1 MNYVSATDEDALTA
15 FQLCSRKEG
24 IIPALEPSHALA
36 FASTFIPTL
45 SKDKIVILN
54 MCGRGDKDL
63 GAVLPMLDE
72 RGLL

>member
-1 MNYVSATDEDALTA
+1 MNRDD
-15 FQLCSRKEG
+15 
-24 IIPALEPSHALA
+24 
-36 FASTFIPTL
+36 
-45 SKDKIVILN
+45 IVILN